1 MSLTL
6 GLIVRFHE
14 KQKKKRKTGAK
25 EKQQKYGKQ
34 AREREREQENEN
46 VKRNVMGKNV
56 PQHTFMR
63 NRKLANRF
71 LFSLQQH
78 GKQAGKGIG
87 LRMGGGKWIR
97 WAARE
102 RNVVTEAAAFEHLAW
117 LSLCAVLFLFLLANQ
132 LADWLNE
139 KLHCECEYECECH
152 ERGQRMK

>member
-1 MSLTL
+1 MKS
-6 GLIVRFHE
+6 
-14 KQKKKRKTGAK
+14 KKKGRRGPKKNNKNMENKRKK
-25 EKQQKYGKQ
+25 
-34 AREREREQENEN
+34 EREQENEN

-78 GKQAGKGIG
+78 GKQAGKGRGRG

-139 KLHCECEYECECH
+139 KLHCECEYECECY